1 MKKFIINY
9 VRGQASI
16 IEVECEMLSSDPTSS
31 LKDGEWRAVITK
43 PESLFEKQ
51 DNGSLL
57 PPTYCWFAFYDSVE
71 LAMSHLKKITTE
83 SLLRDIE
90 KSKVIN
96 PSIEINFSLSEV
108 DDIMNK
114 VKVIKL

>member
-16 IEVECEMLSSDPTSS
+16 IEVECEILPRDSISS
-31 LKDGEWRAVITK
+31 LKDGEWYAVITK
-43 PESLFEKQ
+43 PEFLFEKH

-57 PPTYCWFAFYDSVE
+57 PPTYCWFAFYDSIE
-71 LAMSHLKKITTE
+71 LATSHLKKITNE
-83 SLLRDIE
+83 SLLRDRE
-90 KSKVIN
+90 RSKVIN

-108 DDIMNK
+108 DDIINNI
-114 VKVIKL
+114 KVIKL